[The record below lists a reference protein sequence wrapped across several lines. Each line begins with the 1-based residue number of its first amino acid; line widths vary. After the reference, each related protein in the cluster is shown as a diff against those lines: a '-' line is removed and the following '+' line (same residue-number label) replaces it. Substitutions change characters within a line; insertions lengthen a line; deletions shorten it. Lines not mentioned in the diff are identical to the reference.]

1 MGGAVVP
8 PWVVPSES
16 RVRAVRRRAEAWL
29 RSSGGEARY
38 RGITAAL
45 YWVAGV
51 STKSPVAEVDEPPS
65 PGQALVEILAA
76 EQALAREPR
85 TGSGVISSTAAE
97 DEERM
102 ARLRRGVYVAAVLT
116 RTASGRLTDADIR
129 FLDGVLDTLR
139 WLLGETDR
147 PPVVLPVQH

>member
-1 MGGAVVP
+1 VGGAVVP

-76 EQALAREPR
+76 EQALVGSQGLGAPGPR
-85 TGSGVISSTAAE
+85 RRRPRMRSAWPDSGAGSTS
-97 DEERM
+97 
-102 ARLRRGVYVAAVLT
+102 RL
-116 RTASGRLTDADIR
+116 
-129 FLDGVLDTLR
+129 F
-139 WLLGETDR
+139 
-147 PPVVLPVQH
+147 